1 MKNPTLLKEML
12 DYRGR
17 DEMPDDF
24 DTFALGLGIRLVL
37 FSCRKMLEQTR
48 KS

>member
-17 DEMPDDF
+17 DEMTDDF
-24 DTFALGLGIRLVL
+24 DTFWNQHVAEV
-37 FSCRKMLEQTR
+37 C
-48 KS
+48 

>member
-17 DEMPDDF
+17 DEKPGDF
-24 DTFALGLGIRLVL
+24 DTFWNKQVAE
-37 FSCRKMLEQTR
+37 FC
-48 KS
+48 

>member
-17 DEMPDDF
+17 DAMPDDF
-24 DTFALGLGIRLVL
+24 DTFWNKQVAEV
-37 FSCRKMLEQTR
+37 C
-48 KS
+48 

>member
-12 DYRGR
+12 HYRGR

-24 DTFALGLGIRLVL
+24 DTFWNKHVAEV
-37 FSCRKMLEQTR
+37 C
-48 KS
+48 

>member
-12 DYRGR
+12 NYCGR

-24 DTFALGLGIRLVL
+24 DTFWNKQVAEV
-37 FSCRKMLEQTR
+37 C
-48 KS
+48 